1 LNRRKPV
8 EYVDQSASGLALNLI
23 EGPVDID
30 DIDRFTV
37 FRTAT
42 VERPDITIRAA
53 IIGASH
59 VLSFA
64 TPGTVLTEMFA
75 CTESVGGA
83 NRILFGPIG
92 DLLEAT
98 TELTFADGR
107 RYRFNASLAAPAA
120 VARLRAR
127 ATRGR
132 QSLHLSFTF
141 PRRPDRR
148 APPETIVAL
157 THGRQHVVTETA
169 HCYPDEDKVVITSS
183 ELTWSLHP
191 EGRGSRG
198 DPPGDRGPWSNQP
211 PGDRGPRNNRPG
223 GPGPRSNRPGGPGP
237 RSNRPGGR
245 GPRSN

>member
-1 LNRRKPV
+1 MAATLRPA

-23 EGPVDID
+23 EGAVNID
-30 DIDRFTV
+30 AFTV

-42 VERPDITIRAA
+42 VNRPDITIRAA

-64 TPGTVLTEMFA
+64 TSGAVLTEMFA
-75 CTESVGGA
+75 CADALGGA
-83 NRILFGPIG
+83 NRILFGPLG

-132 QSLHLSFTF
+132 ECLRLTFAF
-141 PRRPDRR
+141 PRGPDRK
-148 APPETIVAL
+148 ATPETIVAV
-157 THGRQHVVTETA
+157 THGPLHVVTETA
-169 HCYPDEDKVVITSS
+169 HCYPDEDRAVITSS
-183 ELTWSLHP
+183 ELIW
-191 EGRGSRG
+191 GRRA
-198 DPPGDRGPWSNQP
+198 
-211 PGDRGPRNNRPG
+211 
-223 GPGPRSNRPGGPGP
+223 
-237 RSNRPGGR
+237 
-245 GPRSN
+245 